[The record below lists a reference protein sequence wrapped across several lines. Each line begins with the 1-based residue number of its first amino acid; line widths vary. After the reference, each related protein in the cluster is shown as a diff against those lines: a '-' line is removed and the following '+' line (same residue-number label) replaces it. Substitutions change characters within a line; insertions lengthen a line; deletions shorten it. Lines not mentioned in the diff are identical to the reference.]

1 MDLMDDHQQYQE
13 WLALHALDALDAA
26 EARPLEAHLASCAEC
41 RAALIEWRDA
51 TGLLAHAATPKA
63 PSDELR
69 ARIVAAAR
77 AETRASQPP
86 ETSTRVVPMPIAP
99 RRSNLWPNVL
109 RIAAAVAIVGL
120 LVGVIVMWRRDVL
133 SRREIA
139 RITREK
145 TRAENLLALER
156 EARAKER
163 DAIAMLNSHDTK
175 KMELAGTQTAQNAR
189 GTFVF
194 DPKTGH
200 GMLMTEG
207 LPATPADKQYEV
219 WFIPKG
225 HTPMPGKM
233 FTVDKS
239 GRAMVAGEIP
249 LEARANAVIAITL
262 EPKKGS
268 AAPTSAI
275 YLSSPSS

>member
-1 MDLMDDHQQYQE
+1 MDDHQQYQE
-13 WLALHALDALDAA
+13 WLALHALDALDAT
-26 EARPLEAHLASCAEC
+26 EARSLEAHLAMCPEC

-51 TGLLAHAATPKA
+51 TGLLAHASTPKA

-69 ARIVAAAR
+69 ARILTAAR

-86 ETSTRVVPMPIAP
+86 ETSARVVPMPIAP

-120 LVGVIVMWRRDVL
+120 LVGVVVMWRRDVL
-133 SRREIA
+133 SRREIS

-145 TRAENLLALER
+145 TRAENLLARER

-163 DAIAMLNSHDTK
+163 DAIAMLNSRDTK
-175 KMELAGTQTAQNAR
+175 KLELAGSPTAQNAR

-233 FTVDKS
+233 FTVDAS

-249 LEARANAVIAITL
+249 LEARANLVIAITL